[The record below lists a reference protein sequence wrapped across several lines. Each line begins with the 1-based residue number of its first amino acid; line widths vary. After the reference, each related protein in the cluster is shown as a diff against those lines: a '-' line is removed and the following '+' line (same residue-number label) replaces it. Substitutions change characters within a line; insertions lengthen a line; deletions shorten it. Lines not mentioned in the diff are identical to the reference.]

1 MSTSMALHHE
11 RAGDGPQQSASERV
25 ALRCTE
31 LLRLLPSEL
40 VRGRLE
46 TLLSAAAENQGDDV
60 AFLERWG
67 YDAQQKAAI
76 AAAVEAV
83 AL

>member
-1 MSTSMALHHE
+1 MAVHHR
-11 RAGDGPQQSASERV
+11 RAGDSAQQGASERV

-31 LLRLLPSEL
+31 LLRLLPGE
-40 VRGRLE
+40 VVKARLE
-46 TLLSAAAENQGDDV
+46 TLLVAAADGDGEDV

-83 AL
+83 AQ